1 MAGKE
6 KKKDIS
12 AGNNSVVVGGNVNGS
27 NIVVGNNNTVS
38 NTTINIAPLFNV
50 IYQKLD
56 SKKDIKPQEKED
68 VRAELMDV
76 QQELEKPV
84 PDETFLARR
93 LRNVQRMAP
102 DILEVAFEILKNP
115 LGGVAEV
122 MKKVTKKIADEAGTK

>member
-12 AGNNSVVVGGNVNGS
+12 AGNSSVVVGGNVNGS
-27 NIVVGNNNTVS
+27 NIVVGNKNTVS

-50 IYQKLD
+50 IYKKLD
-56 SKKDIKPQEKED
+56 SKEDIKPQEKED

-76 QQELEKPV
+76 QQELEKPA

-102 DILEVAFEILKNP
+102 DILEVVFEILKNP

-122 MKKVTKKIADEAGTK
+122 MKKVTQKMSAEAGTK